1 MGMDSIKKKSNF
13 IKIFIICLLV
23 ISFLLTGMSCKS
35 LSFIPGASYGYYV
48 WEDKEDNIH
57 IQWSIDRR
65 ESEFNGWMATDGKI
79 SNYDLLEWEAEDKV
93 GINSEKNKIE
103 FDAALS
109 ENDYSDEIVIAVTDY
124 SYLEFELKINDGY
137 DLSRTNLGEFLNS
150 PDGGIFK
157 IEKGYFDN
165 LKKVPWYQKHPGSG
179 FFYKLS
185 TDILF
190 TLIFIFILG
199 IVAIEIIRI
208 TIIRRNRKYNWY
220 LILLY
225 GVLILVDF
233 GVYLF
238 LTKLSF
244 I

>member
-1 MGMDSIKKKSNF
+1 MEMDSIKKKSKF

-23 ISFLLTGMSCKS
+23 ISILLTGIGCKV
-35 LSFIPGASYGYYV
+35 LFFIPGASYGYYV
-48 WEDKEDNIH
+48 WEDEAGNIH
-57 IQWSIDRR
+57 VQWSIDRR
-65 ESEFNGWMATDGKI
+65 ESEFSGWIATDGKI
-79 SNYDLLEWEAEDKV
+79 SNYDLLEWEEEDKIV
-93 GINSEKNKIE
+93 INDEEKKIE

-109 ENDYSDEIVIAVTDY
+109 EDDYSDEIVIAVTDY

-165 LKKVPWYQKHPGSG
+165 LKKVPWYQKHPWSG